1 MKKKTTNNQKNNN
14 AMNKTMIKKN
24 ISDVR
29 NSLNL
34 TQAEMAEKIGISRQ
48 AYINLENG
56 KTSPINKQI
65 SKMAEECGITEEKI
79 LFGHSHAEMEA
90 SQLREAEG
98 LREKLQLIEQ
108 ENNNKITELK
118 DKLDVLTQLVFS
130 ERQHVKTQ
138 EMLINEQRSMI
149 TKLTH
154 ENSDLKQQLRRK
166 R

>member
-1 MKKKTTNNQKNNN
+1 
-14 AMNKTMIKKN
+14 MNKTMIKKN

-29 NSLNL
+29 NSLKL

-65 SKMAEECGITEEKI
+65 SKMAEECWITEEKI
-79 LFGHSHAEMEA
+79 LFGVSHAEMEA
-90 SQLREAEG
+90 SHLREAEG
-98 LREKLQLIEQ
+98 LRDRLAALEQ
-108 ENNNKITELK
+108 DNDRKINEMK

-138 EMLINEQRSMI
+138 ELLINEQRSMI

-154 ENSDLKQQLRRK
+154 ENSDLRQQLRRK

>member
-1 MKKKTTNNQKNNN
+1 MMTTKTKNKT

-29 NSLNL
+29 NSLKL

-79 LFGHSHAEMEA
+79 LFGVSHAEMEA
-90 SQLREAEG
+90 SQLREAED

-138 EMLINEQRSMI
+138 EMLISEQRSMI
-149 TKLTH
+149 TKLSH
-154 ENSDLKQQLRRK
+154 ENADLRQQLRRK